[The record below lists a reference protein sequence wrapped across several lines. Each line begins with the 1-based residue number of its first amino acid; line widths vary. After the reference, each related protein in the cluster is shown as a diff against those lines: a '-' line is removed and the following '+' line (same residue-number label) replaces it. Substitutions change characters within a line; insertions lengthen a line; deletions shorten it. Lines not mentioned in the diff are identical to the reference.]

1 MPNPDA
7 TVGLP
12 RDDVVSIPVEV
23 MAPVGTTVRKQP
35 SRRNL
40 ELVLLIFAWAV
51 GVLGTLQIGWANGV
65 EPNSQLWITAGV
77 VGALA
82 LVMHAVVRW
91 KARYADPFLLPVAT
105 LLTILGLVMIY
116 RLDVAATERAVLNES
131 PAPTPD
137 VYSQLTWF
145 TVAVILFVSVL
156 FLLRDHRILQ
166 RYTYTFGFA
175 GLVLLVLPLAPIIG
189 TTVNGATL
197 WVRLGGFSFQPAE
210 LAKILLTIFFAGY
223 LVEKR
228 DSLALVR
235 TKFLGIGFPRLKDLG
250 PIIVAWLVSL
260 GVLIFQRDLGT
271 SLLFFGLFVS
281 MLYIAT
287 QRRSWLILGGL
298 MFIIGAV
305 LAYFAFGHV
314 RLRVTVWLDPWTYAN
329 DDGYQIVQSLFGLAN
344 GGILGAGL
352 GQGFPNLV
360 PFANT
365 DFIVAALGEEL
376 GVTGLIAML
385 LLYAILIERGLRAAV
400 SVRDSFGQL
409 LAAGLSITLAL
420 QVFVIIGGVT
430 RLIPLTGLTTPF
442 LSYGGSS
449 LIANWIII
457 ALLLRISD
465 RARRP
470 EVTMPSPDEAVT
482 QVVRRV

>member
-1 MPNPDA
+1 MSVPVDVLPS
-7 TVGLP
+7 VGVP
-12 RDDVVSIPVEV
+12 TR
-23 MAPVGTTVRKQP
+23 RQP
-35 SRRNL
+35 SRRNI
-40 ELVLLIFAWAV
+40 ELLLLVFAWGI
-51 GVLGTLQIGWANGV
+51 GVLGTLQIGWAIGE
-65 EPNSQLWITAGV
+65 EPDSSLWITAGV
-77 VGALA
+77 VGL
-82 LVMHAVVRW
+82 LGIVMHLVVRW

-116 RLDVAATERAVLNES
+116 RIDVAAAKRAELNDN
-131 PAPTPD
+131 PPPTPD

-156 FLLRDHRILQ
+156 VLLRDHRILQ
-166 RYTYTFGFA
+166 RYTYTLGLA
-175 GLVLLVLPLAPIIG
+175 GLVLLVLPLAPVIG

-197 WVRLGGFSFQPAE
+197 WIRVGDLSFQPAE

-235 TKFLGIGFPRLKDLG
+235 TKILGIGFPRLKDLG
-250 PIIVAWLVSL
+250 PIVVAWLVSL
-260 GVLIFQRDLGT
+260 AVLVFERDLGT

-287 QRRSWLILGGL
+287 QRRSWLILGAL
-298 MFIIGAV
+298 LFAAGAIA
-305 LAYFAFGHV
+305 AYYMFGHV
-314 RLRVTVWLDPWTYAN
+314 RLRVTVWLDPWTYAT
-329 DDGYQIVQSLFGLAN
+329 DEGYQIVQSLFGLAN

-360 PFANT
+360 PFAST

-376 GVTGLIAML
+376 GVTGLIAVL
-385 LLYAILIERGLRAAV
+385 LLYAVLIERGLRAAV

-409 LAAGLSITLAL
+409 VAAGLSITLAI

-449 LIANWIII
+449 LIANWIIV

-470 EVTMPSPDEAVT
+470 DVTTPSPDEAVT
-482 QVVRRV
+482 QVVRRA

>member
-1 MPNPDA
+1 MSTHTTA
-7 TVGLP
+7 T
-12 RDDVVSIPVEV
+12 
-23 MAPVGTTVRKQP
+23 APAGARIRQQP
-35 SRRNL
+35 SRRNV
-40 ELVLLIFAWAV
+40 ELVLLVFAWAI
-51 GVLGTLQIGWANGV
+51 GVLGSLQIGWSNGETTESSV
-65 EPNSQLWITAGV
+65 WITAGV

-82 LVMHAVVRW
+82 LAMHGVVRW
-91 KARYADPFLLPVAT
+91 KAKYADPVLLPVAT

-116 RLDVAATERAVLNES
+116 RIDVAAASRAALNGN

-145 TVAVILFVSVL
+145 TVAALLFICALV
-156 FLLRDHRILQ
+156 LLRDHRILQ
-166 RYTYTFGFA
+166 RYTYTFGLV

-197 WVRLGGFSFQPAE
+197 WIRVGGFSIQPAE
-210 LAKILLTIFFAGY
+210 MAKILLTIFFAGY

-235 TKFLGIGFPRLKDLG
+235 TKFIGIGLPRLKDLG
-250 PIIVAWLVSL
+250 PIVIAWLISL
-260 GVLIFQRDLGT
+260 AVLIFETDLGT

-287 QRRSWLILGGL
+287 QRRSWLFLGGL
-298 MFIIGAV
+298 LFAAGAV
-305 LAYFAFGHV
+305 LAYYLFGHV
-314 RLRVTVWLDPWTYAN
+314 RLRVTVWLDPWAYA
-329 DDGYQIVQSLFGLAN
+329 DTAGYQIVQSLFGLAN

-360 PFANT
+360 PFAST

-376 GVTGLIAML
+376 GLTGLIAML
-385 LLYAILIERGLRAAV
+385 MLYAILIERGLRAAV

-409 LAAGLSITLAL
+409 LAAGLSITFAL

-470 EVTMPSPDEAVT
+470 EVTAQSPDDALT

>member
-1 MPNPDA
+1 MSA
-7 TVGLP
+7 E
-12 RDDVVSIPVEV
+12 VVI
-23 MAPVGTTVRKQP
+23 ARKQP
-35 SRRNL
+35 NRRGT
-40 ELVLLIFAWAV
+40 ELFLLIMAW
-51 GVLGTLQIGWANGV
+51 GLGLLGTLLVGWATG
-65 EPNSQLWITAGV
+65 EGTPQRLWITAVV

-82 LVMHAVVRW
+82 LTMHFVVRFT
-91 KARYADPFLLPVAT
+91 APYADPLLLPVAT
-105 LLTILGLVMIY
+105 LLTILGLIMIY
-116 RLDVAATERAVLNES
+116 RIDVAVSHRAVLNNVD
-131 PAPTPD
+131 PPTPD

-145 TVAVILFVSVL
+145 TVAAILFIAVL
-156 FLLRDHRILQ
+156 VLLPDHRRLQ
-166 RYTYTFGFA
+166 RFTYTFGLL
-175 GLVLLVLPLAPIIG
+175 GLILLVLPLAPGIG

-197 WVRLGGFSFQPAE
+197 WIRVGGFSFQPAE
-210 LAKILLTIFFAGY
+210 MAKIFLTIFFAGY
-223 LVEKR
+223 LVFTR

-235 TKFLGIGFPRLKDLG
+235 TKVLGVGLPRPRDLG
-250 PIIVAWLVSL
+250 PILIAWLVSL
-260 GVLIFQRDLGT
+260 GVLVFQRDLGT

-287 QRRSWLILGGL
+287 QRRSWV
-298 MFIIGAV
+298 IIGGILFAAGATA
-305 LAYFAFGHV
+305 AYFMFGHV
-314 RLRVTVWLDPWTYAN
+314 RARVTVWLDPWAYADN
-329 DDGYQIVQSLFGLAN
+329 SGYQIVQSIYGFAN

-376 GVTGLIAML
+376 GVTGVFALL
-385 LLYAILIERGLRAAV
+385 LLYAILIERGFRVAV

-430 RLIPLTGLTTPF
+430 GLIPLTGLTTPF

-449 LIANWIII
+449 LIANWVII

-470 EVTMPSPDEAVT
+470 DVVVMSVDEAPT
-482 QVVRRV
+482 TIVRR

>member
-1 MPNPDA
+1 MSADA
-7 TVGLP
+7 
-12 RDDVVSIPVEV
+12 SI
-23 MAPVGTTVRKQP
+23 GRKQP
-35 SRRNL
+35 KRRST
-40 ELVLLIFAWAV
+40 ELFLLVIAWIL
-51 GVLGTLQIGWANGV
+51 GLLGTLQVGWATG
-65 EPNSQLWITAGV
+65 EGTPQRLWITAVV
-77 VGALA
+77 VGVLA
-82 LVMHAVVRW
+82 LTMHFVVRFT
-91 KARYADPFLLPVAT
+91 APYADPLLLPVAT

-116 RLDVAATERAVLNES
+116 RIDVAVARRSVLNNVD
-131 PAPTPD
+131 PPTPD

-145 TVAVILFVSVL
+145 TVAAILFIAVL
-156 FLLRDHRILQ
+156 VLLPDHRRLQ
-166 RYTYTFGFA
+166 RFTYTFGLL
-175 GLVLLVLPLAPIIG
+175 GLIHLVLPLAPGIG

-197 WVRLGGFSFQPAE
+197 WIRVGGFSFQPAE
-210 LAKILLTIFFAGY
+210 MAKIFLTIFFAGY
-223 LVEKR
+223 LVFTR

-235 TKFLGIGFPRLKDLG
+235 TKVLGVGLPRPRDLG
-250 PIIVAWLVSL
+250 PILIAWLVSL
-260 GVLIFQRDLGT
+260 GVLVFQRDLGT

-287 QRRSWLILGGL
+287 QRRSWV
-298 MFIIGAV
+298 IIGGILFAAGATA
-305 LAYFAFGHV
+305 AYFMFGHV
-314 RLRVTVWLDPWTYAN
+314 RARVTVWLDPWAYADN
-329 DDGYQIVQSLFGLAN
+329 SGYQIVQSIYGFAN

-376 GVTGLIAML
+376 GVTGVFALL
-385 LLYAILIERGLRAAV
+385 LLYAILIERGFRIAV

-430 RLIPLTGLTTPF
+430 GLIPLTGLTTPF

-449 LIANWIII
+449 LIANWVIV

-470 EVTMPSPDEAVT
+470 DVVVMSVDEAPT
-482 QVVRRV
+482 TIVRR